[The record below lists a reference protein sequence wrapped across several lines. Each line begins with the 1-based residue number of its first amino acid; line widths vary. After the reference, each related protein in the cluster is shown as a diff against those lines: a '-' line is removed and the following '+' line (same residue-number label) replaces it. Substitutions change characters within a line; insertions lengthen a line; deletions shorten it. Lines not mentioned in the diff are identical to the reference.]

1 MSYLLD
7 TCIISKLR
15 RIKTRPDPKLE
26 AWVNRHPQSHFFL
39 SVITIG
45 EIQSGI
51 AHLGER
57 NTEERR
63 QKRILEDWLFS
74 YLIPQFNMRIL
85 EIDNNVALTWGKIL
99 GSSKQNGYQLP
110 AIDTL
115 IAATA
120 MVHQLIVVTEN
131 IRHFENSGARCFNPY
146 E

>member
-7 TCIISKLR
+7 TCIVSKLR
-15 RIKTRPDPKLE
+15 KIKARPDPKLE
-26 AWVNRHPQSHFFL
+26 AWVNKHSQSHFFL

-51 AHLGER
+51 AQLRER
-57 NTEERR
+57 NAEERR

-74 YLIPQFNMRIL
+74 YLIPQFNLRIL
-85 EIDNNVALTWGKIL
+85 EIDNAVALTWGKIL
-99 GSSKQNGYQLP
+99 GTSKQHGNHLP
-110 AIDTL
+110 AIDAL